1 MDKKIIFLDLD
12 GTLTNDE
19 KKVTPLTQKALLE
32 MQKAGHIVVLASG
45 RPTPGILPVAKAVEL
60 EKFGGYIMAFN
71 GGKIIN
77 AKTNEVVFE
86 QVLDRK

>member
-1 MDKKIIFLDLD
+1 M
-12 GTLTNDE
+12 
-19 KKVTPLTQKALLE
+19 
-32 MQKAGHIVVLASG
+32 
-45 RPTPGILPVAKAVEL
+45 AKAVEL

-86 QVLDRK
+86 QVLDRKYISPLLKYAKENDIGLITYDD

>member
-1 MDKKIIFLDLD
+1 
-12 GTLTNDE
+12 
-19 KKVTPLTQKALLE
+19 

-77 AKTNEVVFE
+77 AKTNEVVF
-86 QVLDRK
+86 